1 MIQVGGW
8 TDHVAYSQEIFVF
21 NIGDAQVASG
31 EDRPQNSAHRSPG
44 AGLVT
49 YKPVSYFEEEK
60 AGLITYKLVSYF
72 EEEKAGLVTYKP
84 VSYFEEEKA
93 GLLTYNPFPILKKK
107 KLGW

>member
-49 YKPVSYFEEEK
+49 YKFVC
-60 AGLITYKLVSYF
+60 
-72 EEEKAGLVTYKP
+72 KP

-93 GLLTYNPFPILKKK
+93 KFTQPQRAASVQ
-107 KLGW
+107 